1 MALELSKSML
11 KQAFKKRY
19 VETSFSQEEIKSTE
33 RNPHSVSHRE
43 LSKLAFNRFSISV
56 QYLHFSTSAIIIHC
70 IEDLCDC
77 GLESCM
83 GNSLI
88 RNIVKPKDILALT
101 VFVFQM
107 NYHK

>member
-1 MALELSKSML
+1 MWRHLFHKKSL
-11 KQAFKKRY
+11 RAQK
-19 VETSFSQEEIKSTE
+19 E
-33 RNPHSVSHRE
+33 NPHSVSHRE
-43 LSKLAFNRFSISV
+43 LSKLAFNGFSISV
-56 QYLHFSTSAIIIHC
+56 QYLYFSTSAIIIHC